1 MSRIKIKN
9 FGPIREGFVDNDGWM
24 DIEKVTVFI
33 GDQGSG
39 KSTVAKLIS
48 TFSWLEKSLHR
59 GDIKVEQLNVSVF
72 ETLCRQQELGE
83 YFSENTLL
91 CFEGDVFD
99 FESDAKNKIFNGK
112 AHHPKNDQY
121 ILPKIQYFSAARNLL
136 TILYNIS
143 TQNTVDKDGNIIKR
157 SSNIPFIVRDLNKE

>member
-39 KSTVAKLIS
+39 KSTVAKWIS
-48 TFSWLEKSLHR
+48 TFSWLEKSRHR

-72 ETLCRQQELGE
+72 ETLCKQ
-83 YFSENTLL
+83 
-91 CFEGDVFD
+91 
-99 FESDAKNKIFNGK
+99 
-112 AHHPKNDQY
+112 
-121 ILPKIQYFSAARNLL
+121 
-136 TILYNIS
+136 
-143 TQNTVDKDGNIIKR
+143 
-157 SSNIPFIVRDLNKE
+157 